1 MFTLI
6 LYQELSVIQFYQ
18 VFYKNYP
25 EFVMSDWEIVN
36 ISRMINSRNM
46 KFCKNYSNRDTLK
59 VVTFGDRSMY
69 GFWAIKHFFCRRQKW
84 L

>member
-18 VFYKNYP
+18 VFYKNYR

-46 KFCKNYSNRDTLK
+46 KFCKNYSIRDTLK

-69 GFWAIKHFFCRRQKW
+69 GF
-84 L
+84 

>member
-25 EFVMSDWEIVN
+25 VFVMSDWEIVN

-46 KFCKNYSNRDTLK
+46 KFCKNYSIRDTLK

-69 GFWAIKHFFCRRQKW
+69 GF
-84 L
+84 